1 MWIRIRPYIKATW
14 PLSCHIF
21 LSPRLFVH
29 RFNQVS
35 NKDTV
40 QVRDH
45 SVFAPSQWEATLQCY
60 TIISHWLGAYR
71 MFPASP
77 ALVVLCVGKT
87 LVDSLHHI
95 MSLSGG
101 RTSTAGLCLFLFFTW
116 LSPWTSSQ
124 VARKLVA
131 LMLMWLV
138 GYDSY
143 KNMYDNR
150 NVHLYFTDFI
160 THHMAVIFTPF
171 SVRTLMKIRCIHWA
185 FNTQCLN
192 LWGVPQGM

>member
-1 MWIRIRPYIKATW
+1 MRGDVTVLHHH
-14 PLSCHIF
+14 LSLVGCI
-21 LSPRLFVH
+21 
-29 RFNQVS
+29 
-35 NKDTV
+35 
-40 QVRDH
+40 
-45 SVFAPSQWEATLQCY
+45 
-60 TIISHWLGAYR
+60 YR
-71 MFPASP
+71 MLPANP

-87 LVDSLHHI
+87 LVDSVHHI

-131 LMLMWLV
+131 LMLMWWV

-143 KNMYDNR
+143 KNMYENR

-160 THHMAVIFTPF
+160 TYHMAVIFTPF
-171 SVRTLMKIRCIHWA
+171 FCTYINENQVHPLSLQYPMPWSVGCTTRNGGDPLLCDQAAQDTCPIRTSA
-185 FNTQCLN
+185 
-192 LWGVPQGM
+192 PQMPTTSTGAGCC